1 MHSRVKSEIDAPKIK
16 SLKRNLRASEAKVS
30 KPVGGHLFLDVYRAL
45 ALALI
50 ERVTAR
56 ICSGEQ
62 KQLLRGHRRCTR
74 VHQTLRRVSGVS
86 QFAPGGRFGGP
97 NDEDADEDSVG
108 RISLGLEWWSLP
120 DEPALYSPA
129 RGSPSPAPNL

>member
-1 MHSRVKSEIDAPKIK
+1 MISEVKS
-16 SLKRNLRASEAKVS
+16 
-30 KPVGGHLFLDVYRAL
+30 GGESFETRWRPSFLDVYRAL

-62 KQLLRGHRRCTR
+62 KQLRRGHRRCTR

-86 QFAPGGRFGGP
+86 QFASGGRFGGP
-97 NDEDADEDSVG
+97 NGEDADEDSVG
-108 RISLGLEWWSLP
+108 RIKPRPRVVS
-120 DEPALYSPA
+120 A
-129 RGSPSPAPNL
+129 